1 MGTGVLFLGLVGV
14 WVWSIGSPKP
24 EVKASPPALPG
35 VRTSPFEGID
45 QDGTVVLQVNRP
57 APSFVVK
64 QVIPTSVLAGSPTKV
79 GIFGAGFSDNLVVV
93 PGPGASVLSV
103 DVQNEGLMEVE
114 ILAEREGEI
123 LIEVTN
129 PQGHK
134 ETVRIQVELQ

>member
-1 MGTGVLFLGLVGV
+1 
-14 WVWSIGSPKP
+14 
-24 EVKASPPALPG
+24 
-35 VRTSPFEGID
+35 
-45 QDGTVVLQVNRP
+45 
-57 APSFVVK
+57 
-64 QVIPTSVLAGSPTKV
+64 
-79 GIFGAGFSDNLVVV
+79 VVV

-123 LIEVTN
+123 LVEVTN